1 MLQIGILQIVTPA
14 EKKRNRNPLSLNW
27 FDRRYAAKSQHGD
40 YYQNQAGVVVT
51 NEKAV
56 RLHKHAKTSAD
67 FARRSIQYLHENS
80 NNLEL
85 NGNDNNYVGSF
96 KDRRV
101 AIKYLFMQVFGAPD
115 EEDWHEMK
123 LVPAISHLLNISKN
137 SHTTV
142 LNTLH
147 KIVASDIEYLGK
159 VSLGQGRVA
168 LIQHGTE
175 QSTIVC
181 NALEQGLSSKET
193 ACLLNMYRERQ
204 EIPEEAVS
212 RSAVQGFMQR
222 SNCIKTSKIQC
233 KKSGKDD
240 SNCLWA
246 RARLEQAT
254 QFRDQLLLGFLDKDS
269 FDVVTSSLTPIHIDG
284 IVWWD
289 EHHQKVILG
298 SAGVYQ
304 HQISRNE
311 SGDVVSAAEGGVFN
325 DIKTTTSIKYPGEG
339 RGCFGVAIVTK
350 EGISEGVRVV
360 PFNYT
365 GRKVVTEKAFQMA
378 IDLELR
384 RVLPLK
390 NGWKTAGY
398 GYKDR
403 YGDRWEVE
411 VRKEVNKV
419 LCSVNDIIDHVITE
433 STKIYAGT
441 DRADTFFI
449 FHDGLTVWWTIE
461 SQDYIESL
469 GFRHRQ
475 LCCMGDTNKG
485 NRYEN
490 KVVGDS
496 PEICRGLDAYG
507 FADFRRFIER
517 MRALTSSYEMSNP
530 KRFSFGTP
538 TQVWDSMVRC
548 WTMEP
553 KSDRIIQDIEDF
565 GNVLELIIYHKGSVV
580 PECRLRHG
588 HRQLSHNGGRVLKR
602 KITNRQ
608 RKYLLT
614 MGSIHPDAEDAL
626 EKLLTIGPTEGVLAL
641 AEIEEALGIEEE
653 AFANIIDA
661 EHDEEDDI
669 PDDFDDFDEVP

>member
-101 AIKYLFMQVFGAPD
+101 AIKYLFMQVFGALD

-222 SNCIKTSKIQC
+222 
-233 KKSGKDD
+233 
-240 SNCLWA
+240 
-246 RARLEQAT
+246 
-254 QFRDQLLLGFLDKDS
+254 
-269 FDVVTSSLTPIHIDG
+269 
-284 IVWWD
+284 
-289 EHHQKVILG
+289 
-298 SAGVYQ
+298 
-304 HQISRNE
+304 
-311 SGDVVSAAEGGVFN
+311 
-325 DIKTTTSIKYPGEG
+325 
-339 RGCFGVAIVTK
+339 
-350 EGISEGVRVV
+350 
-360 PFNYT
+360 
-365 GRKVVTEKAFQMA
+365 
-378 IDLELR
+378 
-384 RVLPLK
+384 
-390 NGWKTAGY
+390 
-398 GYKDR
+398 
-403 YGDRWEVE
+403 
-411 VRKEVNKV
+411 
-419 LCSVNDIIDHVITE
+419 
-433 STKIYAGT
+433 
-441 DRADTFFI
+441 
-449 FHDGLTVWWTIE
+449 
-461 SQDYIESL
+461 
-469 GFRHRQ
+469 HRQ

-565 GNVLELIIYHKGSVV
+565 GNVLELIIHHKGSVV